1 MKHLYV
7 SYGMLGIKIYDFI
20 TILLQTIN
28 QLPPSRNTDGT
39 NEGEWSAS
47 TVLTIPHIQK
57 HSTHFTF
64 IRVHPSNQ
72 CHPCSNHQALSLF
85 TVHLSLFTV
94 YLSLFTVYCSLFTVH
109 CSLVTIHYSPCSIH
123 MTIQVYNKNT

>member
-1 MKHLYV
+1 
-7 SYGMLGIKIYDFI
+7 MLGIKIYDFI

-57 HSTHFTF
+57 HSTHFAF
-64 IRVHPSNQ
+64 IRVHLFNPS
-72 CHPCSNHQALSLF
+72 HPCSNHQALSLF

-94 YLSLFTVYCSLFTVH
+94 YCSLFTVH
-109 CSLVTIHYSPCSIH
+109 YSLFTCHYSLFTVFYSH
-123 MTIQVYNKNT
+123 DHSGL